1 LGASGVTIPGTSSP
15 AEAGP
20 RRASAA
26 SGVTLWPPPRDG
38 WIAIASVA
46 LIYAAHLFYGALIN
60 DAAMMVNIGAALL
73 LGGVLL
79 SPRLREDLLRL
90 KGLGLPAALFALVI
104 LVALWTLTP
113 WTPGGP
119 HPVWAY
125 VGVGPPA
132 LTIDKSATV
141 MEIIKLLGLAC
152 VFLIGA
158 AAGARDERARFAVQL
173 TLAAGVAFGVWALID
188 AATASQYDSGGRR
201 LQAHFMNANTAGLVF
216 AILLSLAVAEFLR
229 RLQSLAPKQ
238 KIRGSLLHFSVVVV
252 LAACLLDT
260 ASRGAFVGFLGGLL
274 AYLALQVR
282 SGRLRAGRALIG
294 SAAAAALLLVLMAAG
309 ADLFLDRL
317 VSTGHEDTIG
327 RLNVWRAHWQAFL
340 TSPLFGFGLGAAETI
355 NKTLLTPDNY
365 RALWL
370 IRAPLNVYLQW
381 LEEAGLVGAAPMFL
395 CVGAIVAQTVRG
407 HGRRSRMTGL
417 IAGLLAVDAVVLVH
431 GATDFGLEVTSV
443 AAFWA
448 WLLGLQ
454 FALAQGSSRR

>member
-1 LGASGVTIPGTSSP
+1 M
-15 AEAGP
+15 
-20 RRASAA
+20 
-26 SGVTLWPPPRDG
+26 TLWRPPRDG
-38 WIAIASVA
+38 WIAIVGVA
-46 LIYAAHLFYGALIN
+46 VIYAAHLFYGALIN
-60 DAAMMVNIGAALL
+60 DAAMMVNVAAALL
-73 LGGVLL
+73 LVGVLV
-79 SPRLREDLLRL
+79 SPRLRDDLLRL

-119 HPVWAY
+119 HPVWSY

-141 MEIIKLLGLAC
+141 MEIIKLLGLGC
-152 VFLIGA
+152 IFLVGA
-158 AAGARDERARFAVQL
+158 ATGARDERARYAVQL
-173 TLAAGVAFGVWALID
+173 TIAAGVAFGVWSLVD

-201 LQAHFMNANTAGLVF
+201 LQAHFMNANTAGTVF
-216 AILLSLAVAEFLR
+216 AVLLSLAVAEFFR
-229 RLQSLAPKQ
+229 RLHSLAPKQ
-238 KIRGSLLHFSVVVV
+238 RIRGSLLHFTAVAVF
-252 LAACLLDT
+252 AACLLDT

-274 AYLALQVR
+274 AYLGLQVR
-282 SGRLRAGRALIG
+282 SGRLKISRALIG
-294 SAAAAALLLVLMAAG
+294 SAAAAAFLLVLVAAAG
-309 ADLFLDRL
+309 DIFLDRL
-317 VSTGHEDTIG
+317 FSTGHEDTIG

-355 NKTLLTPDNY
+355 NKTLLTAENY

-370 IRAPLNVYLQW
+370 IRAPVNVYLQW
-381 LEEAGLVGAAPMFL
+381 LEEAGLVGAAPMFM
-395 CVGAIVAQTVRG
+395 CVAAIVAQTVRG
-407 HGRRSRMTGL
+407 HGLRSRMTGL
-417 IAGLLAVDAVVLVH
+417 IAGLIAVDAVVLVH